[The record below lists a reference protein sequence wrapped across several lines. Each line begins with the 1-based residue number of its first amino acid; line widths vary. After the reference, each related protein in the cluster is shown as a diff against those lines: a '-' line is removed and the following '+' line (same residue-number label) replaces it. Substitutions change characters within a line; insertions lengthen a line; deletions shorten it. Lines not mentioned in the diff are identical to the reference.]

1 MQMLRKLT
9 CLAVAGSAL
18 AIAGATDILA
28 QDKKP
33 LELRYTTGAPP
44 RRPG

>member
-9 CLAVAGSAL
+9 CLTVAGTAL
-18 AIAGATDILA
+18 ALAAATAAMA

-33 LELRYTTGAPP
+33 LELRYTTGAPVV
-44 RRPG
+44 